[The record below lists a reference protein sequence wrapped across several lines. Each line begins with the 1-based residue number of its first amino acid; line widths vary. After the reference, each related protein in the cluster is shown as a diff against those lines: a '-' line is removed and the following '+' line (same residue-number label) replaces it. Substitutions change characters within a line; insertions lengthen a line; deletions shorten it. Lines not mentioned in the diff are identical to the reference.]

1 MKKLLLLVSF
11 LCLALSTIFSQ
22 SRTIRGTIVDQV
34 SSEPLSFASIAIKNT
49 SNGTF
54 SNDEGIFELK
64 VKDENA
70 VIQISYIGYEDQEFE
85 VTDDQDVY
93 NIFLKAYEVQLD
105 EVVVRPHDALY
116 YIKEAIANHPN
127 TITSEPFE
135 MRSFFS
141 ERSSL
146 KNDKDDSYKLDEAV
160 FISYFPNYSIDTLE
174 ADNRVVLH
182 EFTEKGEF
190 ESILEEN
197 KRINRRAY
205 KEQKKRE
212 KLAKKGKLP
221 EKEEIEET
229 GIVGIDTLS
238 MEEKEEVL
246 GDSDNV
252 NIEFGDMLGGPSS
265 ILKNTQDILDNP
277 FFDLDKLKKFKF
289 SFAPATSY
297 QGRTL
302 MAIDF
307 YNKRK
312 VEFSFFEGTIYLDHE
327 TLAIVSIDYTAK
339 VKIPFYITA
348 LLKTAAGFKINEIS
362 YDARIR
368 NQTIDGLIY
377 PKQTRIKILIQLE
390 QEKRLEDI
398 VLKQVLNI
406 DDINVTD
413 AKPILKDQI
422 FDSNLDMSEQIFNL
436 EALKWED
443 VNKVEY

>member
-1 MKKLLLLVSF
+1 MKKLLFLVSF

-22 SRTIRGTIVDQV
+22 TRTIRGTIVDKV
-34 SSEPLSFASIAIKNT
+34 SSDPLSFASIAIKNT

-64 VKDENA
+64 VKNENA

-93 NIFLKAYEVQLD
+93 NIFLKAFEVQLD

-205 KEQKKRE
+205 KEQKKRA

-238 MEEKEEVL
+238 VEEKEEVL

-289 SFAPATSY
+289 SYAPATSY

-312 VEFSFFEGTIYLDHE
+312 VEFSFFKGTIYLDHE

-348 LLKTAAGFKINEIS
+348 LLKAAAGFKINKIS

-368 NQTIDGLIY
+368 NQTINGLIY
-377 PKQTRIKILIQLE
+377 PKQSRVKILVQLE

-413 AKPILKDQI
+413 AKPILKEQV

-436 EALKWED
+436 EELKWED

>member
-1 MKKLLLLVSF
+1 MKKLLFLLTFV
-11 LCLALSTIFSQ
+11 CLSLSTIFSQ
-22 SRTIRGTIVDQV
+22 TRTIRGTIVDKV

-54 SNDEGIFELK
+54 SNDDGIFELK
-64 VKDENA
+64 IKEGNA
-70 VIQISYIGYEDQEFE
+70 IIQISYIGYEDQEFE
-85 VTDDQDVY
+85 VTEDQEVY
-93 NIFLKAYEVQLD
+93 NIFLKAFEVQLE

-146 KNDKDDSYKLDEAV
+146 KNDKDDSYKLDEAI
-160 FISYFPNYSIDTLE
+160 FMSYFADYSIDTLE

-182 EFTEKGEF
+182 EYTERGEF

-205 KEQKKRE
+205 KEQKKRA

-221 EKEEIEET
+221 EREDIGIE
-229 GIVGIDTLS
+229 GIDTLS
-238 MEEKEEVL
+238 TEAKNEVL

-252 NIEFGDMLGGPSS
+252 NIEFGDMLGGPAN
-265 ILKNTQDILDNP
+265 ILRNTQDILDNP

-289 SFAPATSY
+289 SYAPVTTY

-302 MAIDF
+302 MAINF
-307 YNKRK
+307 YNKK
-312 VEFSFFEGTIYLDHE
+312 KIEFALYEGTIYLDHE
-327 TLAIVSIDYTAK
+327 TLAIVSIDFKAK

-348 LLKTAAGFKINEIS
+348 LIKAAGGFKINEIS

-377 PKQTRIKILIQLE
+377 PKQSRMKILIQLE
-390 QEKRLEDI
+390 QEDRLEDI

-406 DDINVTD
+406 DDINLISP
-413 AKPILKDQI
+413 KPIQEDQV
-422 FDSNLDMSEQIFNL
+422 FDSNLDFSEQIFNL
-436 EALKWED
+436 EELKWSD